1 MHTEKSIKN
10 MNRKFRKTL
19 LVKMINWLNWEEY
32 LNGTKVDTVRYSPVN
47 FVGRASTKRCTVQF
61 QVYSRLQ
68 GHSLL
73 LPKFPVIL
81 LYAFFAKNK
90 NKPFLSVKGLSI
102 FFRGG
107 GQDSLPAGGL
117 DSKGPLK
124 SLGGN
129 KLAAPPPWIRPSTH
143 YI

>member
-1 MHTEKSIKN
+1 MYIYIYIYRRGVHPVEH
-10 MNRKFRKTL
+10 
-19 LVKMINWLNWEEY
+19 
-32 LNGTKVDTVRYSPVN
+32 GTKIETVRYSPVN

-81 LYAFFAKNK
+81 FYAFFAKNK

-129 KLAAPPPWIRPSTH
+129 KLAAPPPLNPPQYTL
-143 YI
+143 YLKLVNM